1 MVSYIALD
9 LGENDR
15 ARLVDYGV
23 NFFNHVEVRLVVCV
37 LHSRPPP
44 RHVREL
50 ASGKYLRDAGQ
61 NLNERTPE
69 SCIFDHQQYRTI
81 LVF

>member
-1 MVSYIALD
+1 
-9 LGENDR
+9 
-15 ARLVDYGV
+15 
-23 NFFNHVEVRLVVCV
+23 
-37 LHSRPPP
+37 
-44 RHVREL
+44 L